1 MPLSSR
7 ARAVNPRLGIYFG
20 IFTSLFVALVL
31 VLLIFEQLGASDT
44 LLRGVMLGGPLALYA
59 AIGLSA
65 GSSKPLDYFA
75 SGRRVPAFFNGLVI
89 AVSAAGATGLV
100 AVTGLFFLNGFD
112 AWCIVIGFTGGFVV
126 MAVLIAPFLRKFG
139 AFTIP
144 SYLGR
149 RCESRMV
156 RVTAAAIV
164 AIPMVLV
171 IAAEVR
177 TGAFV
182 GAWLTGQSQQLMAII
197 MAAAVVLA
205 IVLGGMRS
213 LSWANTA
220 ESIAVLTA
228 LIVPVSMVAAAV
240 THLPFAQLSHG
251 PVLRALGRLEARQ
264 GMPIP
269 ELSPLAFGLA
279 GSELEPIVQRMATP
293 FGSVGSLSFVLVSL
307 TLMAGVAAA
316 PWLLPRA
323 GTTPSIYETRKSL
336 GWAALVVGIIMLTG
350 SSVAVFMRDVVMDTL
365 VGQSLSQ
372 LPDWFRSLEAA
383 GLAGVHG
390 QVPRLPISSF
400 SFKRDAVLFA
410 LPIAAGYPAVLI
422 YLSLAGALA
431 AAIAAAGMSALAL
444 GTVLAEDVVNGLKW
458 EPAPNRLRLATAR
471 VALALAVAIGAWL
484 ALIVPADPL
493 DLLLWALVLSA
504 SGLFPV
510 VVLSIWW
517 KRLNALGA
525 AAGMAAGFG
534 MAVLTMIAGES
545 AWLGIHSTMAG
556 VFGIPAGFI
565 AAVAASWLR
574 PVPSAQALELVR
586 DMRVPGGEAVHDREM
601 RLLRL
606 KERQRPL

>member
-7 ARAVNPRLGIYFG
+7 NRAVNPRLGIYFG
-20 IFTSLFVALVL
+20 IFTSMFVALVL

-44 LLRGVMLGGPLALYA
+44 LLRSLMLGGPLALYA
-59 AIGLSA
+59 AIGLAARSA
-65 GSSKPLDYFA
+65 EPLDFFA

-89 AVSAAGATGLV
+89 AVSAAGSTGLV

-112 AWCIVIGFTGGFVV
+112 AWSIVIGFTGGFVV

-149 RCESRMV
+149 RCESRAV
-156 RVTAAAIV
+156 RVGAAAIV
-164 AIPMVLV
+164 AVPMLLV

-177 TGAFV
+177 TGVFV
-182 GAWLTGQSQQLMAII
+182 GAWLTGRSETLMAVLL
-197 MAAAVVLA
+197 AAAVVLA
-205 IVLGGMRS
+205 VILGGMRS

-228 LIVPVSMVAAAV
+228 LIVPTAMVAAAV

-251 PVLRALGRLEARQ
+251 PVLRALGRLEAQQ

-269 ELSPLAFGLA
+269 ELPPLAFNLA
-279 GSELEPIVQRMATP
+279 GAELEPIVQRLANS
-293 FGSVGSLSFVLVSL
+293 FGSIGSLSFVLLSL
-307 TLMAGVAAA
+307 TMMAGIAAA

-336 GWAALVVGIIMLTG
+336 GWATFVIGMILLTA
-350 SSVAVFMRDVVMDTL
+350 SSAAVFMRDVVMDTL
-365 VGQSLSQ
+365 VGHSLDQ

-410 LPIAAGYPAVLI
+410 LPIASGYPAVLI
-422 YLSLAGALA
+422 YLPLAGALA
-431 AAIAAAGMSALAL
+431 AAVAAVSMSCLAL
-444 GTVLAEDVVNGLKW
+444 GTVLAEDIVNGLKW

-471 VALALAVAIGAWL
+471 VSIAIAAAIGAWL
-484 ALIVPADPL
+484 AMIAPADPL
-493 DLLLWALVLSA
+493 DLLLWALALSA

-510 VVLSIWW
+510 IVLSIWW

-525 AAGMAAGFG
+525 LAGMAAGLAV
-534 MAVLTMIAGES
+534 AVLAVVAGEA
-545 AWLGIHSTMAG
+545 AWIGVHSSLAA
-556 VFGIPAGFI
+556 VFGIPVGFL
-565 AAVAASWLR
+565 AATGASWLG
-574 PVPSAQALELVR
+574 PAPSQNALELVR
-586 DMRVPGGEAVHDREM
+586 DMRVPGGETVHDREM

-606 KERQRPL
+606 KQRPRPL